1 MEFIK
6 EFISSYGITLL
17 STILTAVFSYIG
29 LRLKKLYE
37 EKINTD
43 TKEKVVKTVCEAVEQ
58 LYKDLSGEEKLEQAI
73 VNASV
78 MLEERGIMITDLE
91 LRMLIE
97 STINSFNSG
106 LKGE

>member
-1 MEFIK
+1 MEFIE
-6 EFISSYGITLL
+6 EFINTYGITLL
-17 STILTAVFSYIG
+17 STVLTAIFSYIG

-58 LYKDLSGEEKLEQAI
+58 LYKDLSGEEKLDEAI
-73 VNASV
+73 LNASV
-78 MLEERGIMITDLE
+78 MLEEKGIKITELE

-97 STINSFNSG
+97 ATINSFNSG
-106 LKGE
+106 LKG